1 MFSEPQGDGSG
12 PFCAFTPV
20 STGQERATGRGFGLD
35 FPQLPPLPWPKT
47 AVSMEPHL
55 APSLEKR
62 MTDIGYTIAHLPA
75 DPNARFTGGGPE
87 NRMVSLDARIDRVLQ
102 RLPLP

>member
-1 MFSEPQGDGSG
+1 MG
-12 PFCAFTPV
+12 
-20 STGQERATGRGFGLD
+20 
-35 FPQLPPLPWPKT
+35 
-47 AVSMEPHL
+47 PHL

-62 MTDIGYTIAHLPA
+62 MTDIGYTIAQLPG

>member
-1 MFSEPQGDGSG
+1 
-12 PFCAFTPV
+12 
-20 STGQERATGRGFGLD
+20 
-35 FPQLPPLPWPKT
+35 
-47 AVSMEPHL
+47 
-55 APSLEKR
+55 
-62 MTDIGYTIAHLPA
+62 MTDIGYTIAQLPA